1 MKIVTQID
9 YKNDS
14 IEEIVKAK
22 PSKQALHLAQKR
34 YEGDEELS
42 MKLKQVQVLLKIKK
56 LENELNG
63 LNATTE

>member
-14 IEEIVKAK
+14 IEEIVQAK
-22 PSKQALHLAQKR
+22 PSKQSLHLAQKR
-34 YEGDEELS
+34 YDGDEELS
-42 MKLKQVQVLLKIKK
+42 MKLKQVQVLLKIRK

-63 LNATTE
+63 LNATAG